1 MIATILPS
9 STNFHAVEYNERKV
23 AEGKAELVEMLN
35 FGYISNMGEYS
46 TEDLITFLNDYSAQ
60 NTRIQKPQFHI
71 AFSCKGHEMTHE
83 QLVSFAR
90 GYLKEMGY
98 GQLGQPIL
106 IYAHHDTDNNHIHV
120 ITSRVAPDGQKIDNN
135 HERRRSQEVINRL
148 LQQSENERVGES
160 TEQALQYSFT
170 SVPQFMAII
179 ETLGYECYKEDGDIV
194 IKRAGMIQEK
204 ISEAFIESKCRKDYF
219 QDQRRKYQLRA
230 VIKKYRDMCSNKEEL
245 QQMMRD
251 KFGVSLVFLG
261 SKDSPY
267 GFFIV
272 DHHTK
277 CVFKGGDVLK
287 LKDVLQF
294 QSDEERFS
302 KAEAFID
309 AMLEDNPNM
318 TTREINKLLRRQFGT
333 KLMNGSLLFKCT
345 SYVLPEHIQQ
355 TLHSNYRLSWLQSFH
370 PANET
375 EAAILCVM
383 GKYGHPDRLTLG
395 DESKNKER
403 ITQQLH
409 ELFDNTP
416 DESLRD
422 KLHEDGYYI
431 VNDNDQ
437 YYCIDFANKVILN
450 MEEAGLDVS
459 RMRTNN
465 TQHELSQSQS
475 VQQPI
480 HKPNIIQGTRKVLQQ
495 QGGSKDGNREHEVGG
510 HSNYDDIDDEHKLK
524 R

>member
-1 MIATILPS
+1 MIATILLS

-333 KLMNGSLLFKCT
+333 KLMNGSLLFKGT

-355 TLHSNYRLSWLQSFH
+355 TLHSNDRLSWLQSFH

>member
-46 TEDLITFLNDYSAQ
+46 TEDLITFLNDYSAK
-60 NTRIQKPQFHI
+60 NNRIKKPQFHI

-90 GYLKEMGY
+90 RYMNEMGY
-98 GQLGQPIL
+98 GQQGQPML

-135 HERRRSQEVINRL
+135 HERRRSQDVINRL

-160 TEQALQYSFT
+160 TAKALEYTFT
-170 SVPQFMAII
+170 SVPQYMAIL
-179 ETLGYECYKEDGDIV
+179 ESLGYECYKEDGDIV

-204 ISEAFIESKCRKDYF
+204 VSQAFIESKCRKDYF

-230 VIKKYRDMCSNKEEL
+230 VIKRYRDMSSNKEEL
-245 QQMMRD
+245 QQLMRD

-277 CVFKGGDVLK
+277 SVFKGGDVLK

-333 KLMNGSLLFKCT
+333 KLMNGSLLFRGT
-345 SYVLPEHIQQ
+345 SHVLPEHIKQA
-355 TLHSNYRLSWLQSFH
+355 LRSNDRLSWLQSFH
-370 PANET
+370 PASEA
-375 EAAILCVM
+375 EAAILCAM
-383 GKYGHPDRLTLG
+383 GKYGHPDRLTLV
-395 DESKNKER
+395 DVKENKER
-403 ITQQLH
+403 TTQQLH

-459 RMRTNN
+459 RMRTHN
-465 TQHELSQSQS
+465 TQRELSQSQP

-510 HSNYDDIDDEHKLK
+510 HNNYDDIDDERKLK